1 MGLPKFPDAET
12 RHKKLVYIKN
22 NWQLY
27 VFFAL
32 PAVLLTLIFKYVPMG
47 GLAIAFEDYNNR
59 LGIFGSDWI
68 WFENFQRF
76 LSSTEFP
83 RLMVNTLKLSVYGL
97 LWGFFPPIILAI
109 LLSRVRRVG
118 IRKKIQL
125 LIYAPNFISVIV
137 LAGMIIA
144 FLSPVGP
151 INAALGTQSNLM
163 TDPAAFRPIY
173 IISGIWQG
181 AGWASI
187 IYTAAL
193 SGVSGDLVDA
203 CNIDGA
209 SLLQQIW
216 NVDIPTLKPIMVIQF
231 ILSAGQIMNIGFEK
245 ALALQTDL
253 NRAASE
259 IIPTYVYRLGLEIGA
274 VNVWNIILARTYYKS
289 IPLELHEAAALDGAS
304 ELQYFFR
311 ILIPVCKPIIAVLV
325 LYQFVG
331 MWNSYFDA
339 MIYLEDQS
347 LQPLQLVIRSILV
360 QNTPR
365 PGMVA
370 DAQNAAMMAK
380 IAEQLKYSTIVVSSV
395 PLLVMYPFFQK
406 YFEKGVMLGSVKG

>member
-1 MGLPKFPDAET
+1 MKTSQSSAAKGGQ
-12 RHKKLVYIKN
+12 KKLVYIKN

-32 PAVLLTLIFKYVPMG
+32 PAVLLTFIFKYLPMG

-83 RLMVNTLKLSVYGL
+83 RLMINTLKLSVYGL
-97 LWGFFPPIILAI
+97 LWGFFPLVILAL
-109 LLSRVRRVG
+109 LLSRVHRIG
-118 IRKKIQL
+118 LRKKIQL
-125 LIYAPNFISVIV
+125 LVYAPNFISVIV
-137 LAGMIIA
+137 LAGMIIV

-151 INAALGTQSNLM
+151 INTLLGTQSNLM
-163 TDPAAFRPIY
+163 TDPNAFRSIY

-193 SGVSGDLVDA
+193 SGVSADLVDA

-216 NVDIPTLKPIMVIQF
+216 HVDIPALKPIMVIQF

-253 NRAASE
+253 NRSASE
-259 IIPTYVYRLGLEIGA
+259 IIPTYVYRLGLEIGDYGYSTAVGLFNSVINVVLLLA
-274 VNVWNIILARTYYKS
+274 VNAIVSRLN
-289 IPLELHEAAALDGAS
+289 DG
-304 ELQYFFR
+304 EGL
-311 ILIPVCKPIIAVLV
+311 
-325 LYQFVG
+325 
-331 MWNSYFDA
+331 
-339 MIYLEDQS
+339 
-347 LQPLQLVIRSILV
+347 
-360 QNTPR
+360 
-365 PGMVA
+365 
-370 DAQNAAMMAK
+370 
-380 IAEQLKYSTIVVSSV
+380 
-395 PLLVMYPFFQK
+395 
-406 YFEKGVMLGSVKG
+406 